1 LKLIS
6 VESDKCHSCVFLKC
20 LNLWYQNELYMKSI
34 VAKALFNSYSYSEY
48 RKLVADLLSEGKSTG
63 DQQSESLT
71 HYTSLNE
78 ARMNRLEKTI
88 KISEEA
94 IDKLQKLENHYI
106 WLVISEGWCGD
117 AAQILPIINKMAN
130 ESNKKVDL
138 RIVLRDAND
147 DLMSHYLTNGG
158 RAIPKVIIICKE
170 AGIVRADWGPR
181 PKGATELMTNYKRDF
196 GVIDDKIKTD
206 LQLWYLA
213 DKGFSVQSELLE
225 IMENI
230 KYNRL

>member
-1 LKLIS
+1 
-6 VESDKCHSCVFLKC
+6 
-20 LNLWYQNELYMKSI
+20 MKSI
-34 VAKALFNSYSYSEY
+34 VAKALFKSHSYAEY
-48 RKLVADLLSEGKSTG
+48 RKLVTDLLSEGKSTG
-63 DQQSESLT
+63 AEQSESLT

-88 KISEEA
+88 KISEET
-94 IDKLQKLENHYI
+94 ITKLQHLDNHYI

-117 AAQILPIINKMAN
+117 AAQILPILHKMAN
-130 ESNKKVDL
+130 ESHKKVDL
-138 RIVLRDAND
+138 RIVLRDEND

-158 RAIPKVIIICKE
+158 RAIPKVIVICKE

-196 GVIDDKIKTD
+196 GVIDEKIKTD

-213 DKGFSVQSELLE
+213 DKGLSVQQELVE